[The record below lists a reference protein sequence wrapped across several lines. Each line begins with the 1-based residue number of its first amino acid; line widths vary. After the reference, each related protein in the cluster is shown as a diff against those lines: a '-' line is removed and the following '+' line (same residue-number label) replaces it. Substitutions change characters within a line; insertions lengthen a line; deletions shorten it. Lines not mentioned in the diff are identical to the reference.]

1 MQRQSYQ
8 VKTFLEQKGARK
20 KTFLSFQDS
29 LGNSLSRT
37 PLYHLEVGTWKAKW
51 DASIAVDRRAAAEPR
66 PPREPHRAAEVGAAP
81 APRAVRAAARAER
94 GRDAAQAGGGV
105 GQAGPVPHARRGE
118 RRQGQEVRKNCNSV
132 LKVESN

>member
-1 MQRQSYQ
+1 MVPCPPNPVS
-8 VKTFLEQKGARK
+8 T
-20 KTFLSFQDS
+20 
-29 LGNSLSRT
+29 
-37 PLYHLEVGTWKAKW
+37 LYHLELGRESGLLTFQRA
-51 DASIAVDRRAAAEPR
+51 IAVDRRAAAEPR
-66 PPREPHRAAEVGAAP
+66 PPREPHRAAQVGAAP
-81 APRAVRAAARAER
+81 PPGAVRAAARAER